1 VIVGLPKEIK
11 DNEYRVGLTP
21 AGVRALTDAGHKVVV
36 ERSAGEGSGFED
48 ALYERAGATLLG
60 SPDEIWQQGEMIVKV
75 KEPVAPEY
83 GRMREGQLLFTY
95 LHLAPDT
102 ELTKQ
107 LLERKVTGI
116 AYETITDRRG
126 GLPLLTPMSE
136 VAGRMAI
143 QVGAQYLE
151 KMNGGRG
158 ILLGGVPGVPAAR
171 ICIIGGGVVGTNAA
185 KIAVGMGAHVT
196 IIDNNLDRLRELDD
210 IFLSRITTLASSAYM
225 IHDAVSH
232 ADLIVG
238 AVLVPGAAA
247 PKLVTRNMLKDVPNG
262 AVIVDV
268 AVDQGGCIE
277 TTHPTTHSDPTY
289 YVEGVLH
296 YCVANMPGAV
306 PRTSTFALTNA
317 TLPYALKLASKGFIE
332 AISSDDGLKAGV
344 NTYAGKLTYEA
355 VARSQNLDY
364 VPIDSIIGG
373 ATSSTTTPASPAS
386 SASSVSTRSGK

>member
-1 VIVGLPKEIK
+1 MIVGLPKEIK

-21 AGVRALTDAGHKVVV
+21 AGVRALTDAGHKTLV
-36 ERSAGEGSGFED
+36 EHDAGAGSGFENE
-48 ALYERAGATLLG
+48 LYQRAGATIID
-60 SPDEIWQQGEMIVKV
+60 SADDIWGEAEMIVKV
-75 KEPVAPEY
+75 KEPIAPEY
-83 GRMREGQLLFTY
+83 PRMREGQLLFTY
-95 LHLAPDT
+95 LHLAADF

-107 LLERKVTGI
+107 LIERKVTGI

-126 GLPLLTPMSE
+126 TLPLLTPMSE
-136 VAGRMAI
+136 VAGRMAV
-143 QVGAQYLE
+143 QVGAHYLE
-151 KMNGGRG
+151 KMSGGRG

-171 ICIIGGGVVGTNAA
+171 VVIIGGGVVGTNAA

-210 IFLSRITTLASSAYM
+210 IFLTKISTLASSAYM
-225 IHDAVSH
+225 IHDAISQ
-232 ADLIVG
+232 ADLIIG
-238 AVLVPGAAA
+238 AVLVPGGAA
-247 PKLVTRNMLKDVPNG
+247 PKLVTKNMLKDVPNG

-277 TTHPTTHSDPTY
+277 TTHPTTHSNPTY

-317 TLPYALKLASKGFIE
+317 TLPYALRLANRGFLG
-332 AISSDDGLKAGV
+332 AISSDPGLKEGV

-355 VARSQNLDY
+355 VAVAQNLEH
-364 VPIDSIIGG
+364 
-373 ATSSTTTPASPAS
+373 TSLDEMLRGTTSTGTASA
-386 SASSVSTRSGK
+386 

>member
-1 VIVGLPKEIK
+1 MIVGLPKEIK

-48 ALYERAGATLLG
+48 SLYERAGATILD
-60 SPDEIWQQGEMIVKV
+60 SPDDVWAQGEMIVKV
-75 KEPVAPEY
+75 KEPIAPEY
-83 GRMREGQLLFTY
+83 PRMREGQLLFTY
-95 LHLAPDT
+95 LHLAPDPKQT
-102 ELTKQ
+102 EA
-107 LLERKVTGI
+107 LLKNKVTGI
-116 AYETITDRRG
+116 AYETITDRKG
-126 GLPLLTPMSE
+126 TLPLLTPMSE

-143 QVGAQYLE
+143 QVGATYLE

-158 ILLGGVPGVPAAR
+158 ILLGGVPGVPSAHVV
-171 ICIIGGGVVGTNAA
+171 IIGGGVVGTNAA
-185 KIAVGMGAHVT
+185 KIAVGMGARVT

-210 IFLSRITTLASSAYM
+210 IFLSKVSTLASSAYM
-225 IHDAVSH
+225 IHDAISQ

-247 PKLVTRNMLKDVPNG
+247 PKLITRGMLKDVPNG

-277 TTHPTTHSDPTY
+277 TSHPTTHSNPTF

-317 TLPYALKLASKGFIE
+317 TLPYALRLAKKGFLQ
-332 AISSDDGLKAGV
+332 AINSDPGLKEGV
-344 NTYAGKLTYEA
+344 NTYAGHCTYEA
-355 VARSQNLDY
+355 VASAQGIPY
-364 VPIDSIIGG
+364 SPIDQLI
-373 ATSSTTTPASPAS
+373 
-386 SASSVSTRSGK
+386 R

>member
-1 VIVGLPKEIK
+1 MIVGLPKEIK

-21 AGVRALTDAGHKVVV
+21 AGVRALMDAGHKVVV
-36 ERSAGEGSGFED
+36 ERNAGEGSGFENE
-48 ALYERAGATLLG
+48 LYERAGAQILETA
-60 SPDEIWQQGEMIVKV
+60 DDVWAQGDMIVKV
-75 KEPVAPEY
+75 KEPIKPEY
-83 GRMREGQLLFTY
+83 SRMREGQMLFTY
-95 LHLAPDT
+95 LHLAPDR

-116 AYETITDRRG
+116 AYETITDNKG
-126 GLPLLTPMSE
+126 TLPLLTPMSE
-136 VAGRMAI
+136 VAGRMAV
-143 QVGAQYLE
+143 QVGSHYLE
-151 KMNGGRG
+151 KMSGGRG

-171 ICIIGGGVVGTNAA
+171 VVIIGGGVVGTNAA

-196 IIDNNLDRLRELDD
+196 IIDKNLDRLRELDD
-210 IFLSRITTLASSAYM
+210 IFLSKISTLASSAYM
-225 IHDAVSH
+225 IHDAIQL
-232 ADLIVG
+232 ADLIIG

-247 PKLVTRNMLKDVPNG
+247 PRLVTRNMLKDVPNG

-317 TLPYALKLASKGFIE
+317 TLPYALRLANRGFLD
-332 AISSDDGLKAGV
+332 AIKSDPGLKEGV
-344 NTYAGKLTYEA
+344 NTYAGHCTYEA
-355 VARSQNLDY
+355 VAVDQGLEY
-364 VPIDSIIGG
+364 TPIDQLIE
-373 ATSSTTTPASPAS
+373 
-386 SASSVSTRSGK
+386 SASSTATTRNK

>member
-1 VIVGLPKEIK
+1 VIVGLPKEVK

-21 AGVRALTDAGHKVVV
+21 AGVRALKDAGHEVIV
-36 ERSAGEGSGFED
+36 EKSAGEGSGFED
-48 ALYERAGATLLG
+48 SLYQRAGARIID
-60 SPDEIWQQGEMIVKV
+60 SADEVWATAELIVKV
-75 KEPVAPEY
+75 KEPIAPEY
-83 GRMREGQLLFTY
+83 PRMREGQLLFTY
-95 LHLAPDT
+95 LHLAPDR

-143 QVGAQYLE
+143 QVGAHYLE
-151 KMNGGRG
+151 KMSGGRG

-171 ICIIGGGVVGTNAA
+171 VVIIGGGVVGTNAA

-196 IIDNNLDRLRELDD
+196 MIDNNLERLRELDD
-210 IFLSRITTLASSAYM
+210 IFLSKISTLASSAYM
-225 IHDAVSH
+225 IHDAISQ

-247 PKLVTRNMLKDVPNG
+247 PKLVTRSMLKDVPNG

-277 TTHPTTHSDPTY
+277 TTHPTTHSNPTY

-317 TLPYALKLASKGFIE
+317 TLPYALKLANKGFLA
-332 AISSDDGLKAGV
+332 AILADGGLKAGV
-344 NTYAGKLTYEA
+344 NTFAGHCTYEA
-355 VARSQNLDY
+355 VASAQGIEYTPLDEL
-364 VPIDSIIGG
+364 VGSKN
-373 ATSSTTTPASPAS
+373 AMPA
-386 SASSVSTRSGK
+386 

>member
-1 VIVGLPKEIK
+1 MIVGLPKEIK

-21 AGVRALTDAGHKVVV
+21 AGVRALTDAAHTVVV
-36 ERSAGEGSGFED
+36 ERSAGEGSGFGDE
-48 ALYERAGATLLG
+48 LYERAGATMLD
-60 SPDEIWQQGEMIVKV
+60 SPDEVWAQGEMIVKV
-75 KEPVAPEY
+75 KEPIAPEY
-83 GRMREGQLLFTY
+83 PRMREGQVLFTY
-95 LHLAPDT
+95 LHLAPDF

-107 LLERKVTGI
+107 LLERKVTGV
-116 AYETITDRRG
+116 AYETITDKRG
-126 GLPLLTPMSE
+126 TLPLLTPMSE

-143 QVGAQYLE
+143 QVGATYLE

-171 ICIIGGGVVGTNAA
+171 VVIIGGGVVGTNAA

-210 IFLSRITTLASSAYM
+210 IFLSKISTLASSAYM
-225 IHDAVSH
+225 IQDAISQ

-247 PKLVTRNMLKDVPNG
+247 PKLITRNMLKEVPKG

-277 TTHPTTHSDPTY
+277 TTHPTTHSNPTY
-289 YVEGVLH
+289 YVEDVLH

-317 TLPYALKLASKGFIE
+317 TLPYALKLANKGFIE
-332 AISSDDGLKAGV
+332 AINSDPGLKEGV
-344 NTYAGKLTYEA
+344 NTYAGKLTYKA
-355 VARSQNLDY
+355 VAEAQGLEY
-364 VPIDSIIGG
+364 TAV
-373 ATSSTTTPASPAS
+373 
-386 SASSVSTRSGK
+386 K

>member
-1 VIVGLPKEIK
+1 MIIGLPKEIK

-21 AGVRALTDAGHKVVV
+21 AGVRALKDAGHEIRV
-36 ERSAGEGSGFED
+36 EKSAGEGSGFED
-48 ALYERAGATLLG
+48 SLYERAGATIIG
-60 SPDEIWQQGEMIVKV
+60 SADEIWAAADMIVKV
-75 KEPVAPEY
+75 KEPIAPEY
-83 GRMREGQLLFTY
+83 PRMREGQLLFTY
-95 LHLAPDT
+95 LHLAPDV
-102 ELTKQ
+102 ELTQ
-107 LLERKVTGI
+107 ELLKRKVTGI

-126 GLPLLTPMSE
+126 TLPLLTPMSE

-143 QVGAQYLE
+143 QVGAHYLE
-151 KMNGGRG
+151 KMSGGRG
-158 ILLGGVPGVPAAR
+158 ILLGGVPSVPAAR
-171 ICIIGGGVVGTNAA
+171 VVIIGGGVVGTNAA

-210 IFLSRITTLASSAYM
+210 IFLSKISTLASSAYM
-225 IHDAVSH
+225 IQDAISQ

-247 PKLVTRNMLKDVPNG
+247 PKLVTRTMLKEVPNG

-277 TTHPTTHSDPTY
+277 TTHPTTHSNPTF

-317 TLPYALKLASKGFIE
+317 TLPYALKLANKGFLQ
-332 AISSDDGLKAGV
+332 AIADDPFLKEGV
-344 NTYAGKLTYEA
+344 NTYAGQCTYEA
-355 VARSQNLDY
+355 VASAQGIPY
-364 VPIDSIIGG
+364 
-373 ATSSTTTPASPAS
+373 SPLEFLIS
-386 SASSVSTRSGK
+386 NTK

>member
-1 VIVGLPKEIK
+1 MIVGLPKEIK

-21 AGVRALTDAGHKVVV
+21 AGVRALTDAGHDVVV
-36 ERSAGEGSGFED
+36 EKSAGEGSGFED
-48 ALYERAGATLLG
+48 HLYQRAGG
-60 SPDEIWQQGEMIVKV
+60 SIIDTANAVWDRADMIVKV
-75 KEPVAPEY
+75 KEPIAPEY
-83 GRMREGQLLFTY
+83 PRMREGQLLFTY
-95 LHLAPDT
+95 LHLAPDK

-107 LLERKVTGI
+107 LLERKITGI

-143 QVGAQYLE
+143 QVGAHYLE
-151 KMNGGRG
+151 KMSGGRG
-158 ILLGGVPGVPAAR
+158 ILLGGVPGVPSAR
-171 ICIIGGGVVGTNAA
+171 VVIIGGGVVGTNAA
-185 KIAVGMGAHVT
+185 KIAVGMGSNVT
-196 IIDNNLDRLRELDD
+196 IIDSNLDRLRELDD
-210 IFLSRITTLASSAYM
+210 IFLTKISTLASSAYM
-225 IHDAVSH
+225 IHDAIML

-277 TTHPTTHSDPTY
+277 TTRPTTHSNPTF

-317 TLPYALKLASKGFIE
+317 TLPYALTLANKGFLT
-332 AISSDDGLKAGV
+332 AIAEDPGLKAGV
-344 NTYAGKLTYEA
+344 NTYAGHCTYEA
-355 VARSQNLDY
+355 VASAQALEYTPVDKL
-364 VPIDSIIGG
+364 I
-373 ATSSTTTPASPAS
+373 SSSNAMLAGS
-386 SASSVSTRSGK
+386 